1 MTLVTLLSQ
10 TGVAAPAPGGIG
22 PIVAFPSSDNV
33 RTFQINAAAG
43 APLNATMVIQGS
55 NKPSPGAGD
64 FQTIATISFTGHTT
78 NFSMDVGSNFT
89 SVQVKI
95 TAITSGQVAVFGDS
109 RSGALT
115 GGTGTTL
122 ALATAV
128 VSSQLKVGITGQF
141 VHVSAPVVPSITS
154 DDVVF
159 ALDFNRT
166 VTDELVDLKAFV
178 DPLGVAGVDTAD
190 LAILAGVSSKGDP
203 LTNADLCKL
212 AQIDASSSE
221 LNFSVGVTSGI
232 QAQLDA
238 VTSGFVIGAGI
249 DLTGLTATVTDLNTF
264 FDGTVVT
271 ISVATVQSAL
281 SGLTATSG
289 DLNALAGTAGDV
301 FAPDFVKLGDITAS
315 AVEINVLNGLSATT
329 AELNK
334 LAGLTTTTTDLNVI
348 DGLTGAGISLTE
360 FAFLNGLT
368 ENVQAALNT
377 ITPLPGLTASAADL
391 NLLTGA
397 FTGVGAFAGGAI
409 SSAEIAHINGLTSNI
424 QGQLDAKRNT
434 ADTIGVAE
442 ITGSS
447 ITTTE
452 LNFSSGLVS
461 NIQAQIDAIGT
472 GFLSITGGTMTGALC
487 IADGVAA
494 APGLCLASSATTG
507 LYLEG
512 APGVGLT
519 IAGTR
524 FSSWNGTDYR
534 VGPGLTMAEPIM
546 KGSGFGETDPQFS
559 FVDSDTGMFW
569 GGANIL
575 GFSAAGER
583 MLELDGAT
591 AAVTVGGPAAT
602 NNSVTISGVFDG
614 EKLLGVATSLD
625 ATSMADTLLYTVPAG
640 RSAVVTKILVIID
653 SAVVGG
659 GSTATL
665 RMNIGFTGA
674 LFDELVDNVNNT
686 LIFNPAGYS
695 FDTANQVMPL
705 GYGDNAFPA
714 IAGSS
719 GADYQALTA
728 GATLNAS
735 VQTASD
741 FTTLT
746 FRVAAFG
753 YEF

>member
-1 MTLVTLLSQ
+1 MAIVTLLSQ

-22 PIVAFPSSDNV
+22 PIVPFPGSNNI
-33 RTFQINAAAG
+33 RTFQINVASGPA
-43 APLNATMVIQGS
+43 LTATLVIQGS
-55 NKPSPGAGD
+55 NKPSPGAND
-64 FQTIATISFTGHTT
+64 FQNIATITFTGHST
-78 NFSMDVGSNFT
+78 NFSMDVESIFA
-89 SVQVKI
+89 SVQVIVTSI
-95 TAITSGQVAVFGDS
+95 TTGQVAVFGDS

-115 GGTGTTL
+115 GSSGTTL
-122 ALATAV
+122 SLATAV
-128 VSSQLKVGITGQF
+128 VTSQLKVGVTGQF
-141 VHVSAPVVPSITS
+141 VHVSAPVVPAITS
-154 DDVVF
+154 DDVTF
-159 ALDFNRT
+159 ALDFSRT
-166 VTDELVDLKAFV
+166 VTDEIVDLKAFV
-178 DPLGVAGVDTAD
+178 DPLVAAAVDTAD
-190 LAILAGVSSKGDP
+190 LALLAGKAAFG
-203 LTNADLCKL
+203 LTSADLCKL
-212 AQIDASSSE
+212 ADIDASASE
-221 LNFSVGVTSGI
+221 INFSIGVTSGI

-238 VTSGFVIGAGI
+238 FTSGFVTGPGV
-249 DLTGLTATVTDLNTF
+249 DLTGLNAIVSATSLNTF
-264 FDGTVVT
+264 FDVAAT
-271 ISVATVQSAL
+271 ISLSTVESAL
-281 SGLTATSG
+281 LGLSATAA

-334 LAGLTTTTTDLNVI
+334 LAGLTTSTIDLNVI
-348 DGLTGAGISLTE
+348 DGLTGAGVSLTE

-625 ATSMADTLLYTVPAG
+625 ATSMADTLLYTVPAA

-653 SAVVGG
+653 SAVIGG

-728 GATLNAS
+728 GATLTAS

>member
-377 ITPLPGLTASAADL
+377 ITPLPGLTASAADI

-397 FTGVGAFAGGAI
+397 FTGVGAFSGGAI
-409 SSAEIAHINGLTSNI
+409 SSAEIAHLNGLTSNI

-472 GFLSITGGTMTGALC
+472 GFLTITGGTMTGALC

-519 IAGTR
+519 VAGTR
-524 FSSWNGTDYR
+524 FSNWDGATYR
-534 VGPGLTMAEPIM
+534 VGSAISLAEPHM
-546 KGSGFGETDPQFS
+546 RGVGFSETDPQFA
-559 FVDSDTGMFW
+559 FGGDSDTGMFW
-569 GGANIL
+569 GGADIL

-583 MLELDGAT
+583 MLELDGAGS
-591 AAVTVGGPAAT
+591 AVTVGGPTAT
-602 NNSVTISGVFDG
+602 NNSVTISGIFDG
-614 EKLLGVATSLD
+614 EKLLGVASGLD
-625 ATSMADTLLYTVPAG
+625 ATSMADTAIYTVPAG
-640 RSAVVTKILVIID
+640 RSAVVTKVMVIIT
-653 SAVVGG
+653 SAVIGG
-659 GSTATL
+659 GSTSVL

-674 LFDELVDNVNNT
+674 LFDEIVDNVNNT
-686 LIFNPAGYS
+686 TIFDPGYG
-695 FDTANQVMPL
+695 FDTADQVMPL

-719 GADYQALTA
+719 GKDYQALTA
-728 GATLNAS
+728 GAILTAS

>member
-1 MTLVTLLSQ
+1 MALVTLLSQ

-22 PIVAFPSSDNV
+22 PIAAFPGSDNI

-43 APLNATMVIQGS
+43 TPLSATLVIQGT
-55 NKPSPGAGD
+55 NKPAPGAGD
-64 FQTIATISFTGHTT
+64 FQTIATVTFTGHTT
-78 NFSMDVGSNFT
+78 NFSIDVESNFA
-89 SVQVKI
+89 SVQVI
-95 TAITSGQVAVFGDS
+95 VSAISSGQVSVFGDS
-109 RSGALT
+109 RT
-115 GGTGTTL
+115 GSITGSSGTTL

-128 VSSQLKVGITGQF
+128 VTSQLKVGVTGQF
-141 VHVSAPVVPSITS
+141 VHISAPVVPAITS
-154 DDVVF
+154 DDVTF
-159 ALDFNRT
+159 ALDFSRT

-178 DPLGVAGVDTAD
+178 EPITAAGVDTAD
-190 LAILAGVSSKGDP
+190 LALLAGKAAFG
-203 LTNADLCKL
+203 LTSDDLCKL
-212 AQIDASSSE
+212 ADIDASASE
-221 LNFSVGVTSGI
+221 VNFSIGVTSGI

-238 VTSGFVIGAGI
+238 FTSGFVTGPGV
-249 DLTGLTATVTDLNTF
+249 DLTGLNAIVSATSLNTF
-264 FDGTVVT
+264 FDVAATITLSTVE
-271 ISVATVQSAL
+271 SAL
-281 SGLTATSG
+281 SGLSATAA

-334 LAGLTTTTTDLNVI
+334 LAGLTTSTTDLNVI
-348 DGLTGAGISLTE
+348 DGLTGAGVSLTE

-377 ITPLPGLTASAADL
+377 ITPLPGLTASAADI

-397 FTGVGAFAGGAI
+397 FTGVGAFAAGSI
-409 SSAEIAHINGLTSNI
+409 TSSEIAFLNGLTAAI
-424 QGQLDAKRNT
+424 QVQLDAKRNT
-434 ADTIGVAE
+434 ADTIGIAE

-472 GFLSITGGTMTGALC
+472 GFLSITGGVMTGALC

-512 APGVGLT
+512 APGIGLT

-614 EKLLGVATSLD
+614 EKLLGVASGLD
-625 ATSMADTLLYTVPAG
+625 ATSIANTAIYTVPAG
-640 RSAVVTKILVIID
+640 RSAVVTKILVVIET
-653 SAVVGG
+653 AVIGG
-659 GSTATL
+659 GSTAIL

-674 LFDELVDNVNNT
+674 LFDEIVDNVNNT
-686 LIFNPAGYS
+686 TIFDPGYG

-719 GADYQALTA
+719 GKDYQALTA
-728 GATLNAS
+728 GAVLNAS

-741 FTTLT
+741 FTTLN
-746 FRVAAFG
+746 FRVAVFG